1 MSGVMKLTLA
11 RVGWNDPR
19 AEELRD
25 GMELEM
31 NELYGSSLDQLDP
44 TVVKA
49 LLAGFDVDPTTIVAT
64 VLASVDARIEGVA
77 HGEQIP
83 VGQAGLRPHVGTAGQ
98 PALEVKKVI
107 VDPAYR
113 GRGISRALMLE
124 LEVAARELGIDELI
138 LQTGDLQPAAIGL
151 YVSLGYVL
159 IPSYP
164 PYDRMPGALCY
175 AKAL

>member
-1 MSGVMKLTLA
+1 VAVVLA
-11 RVGWNDPR
+11 RVGWTDPR

-31 NELYGSSLDQLDP
+31 NELYGSSLENFEP
-44 TVVKA
+44 EVAKA
-49 LLAGFDVDPTTIVAT
+49 LLAGFDVDPATIVAT
-64 VLASVDARIEGVA
+64 ALALEDSDPD
-77 HGEQIP
+77 QPIP
-83 VGQAGLRPHVGTAGQ
+83 VGQAGLRPHVGTHGQ

-151 YVSLGYVL
+151 YLSLGYVL
-159 IPSYP
+159 IDPYP
-164 PYDRMPGALCY
+164 PYDRMPAALCY